1 MDKTT
6 LVDADLKAGWQVI
19 EELERRGTPIDVAAW
34 LQDDATGVWRLLVSS
49 PTAGETGFRPIYEA
63 ILNLLHELR
72 DTDLDLDNFLVAGPN
87 QHLVKDLKRLVR
99 TGDEPQMIR
108 LDGLNLGLRH
118 FRSGRIYRVKS
129 GGFPDGGLEQDARV
143 RVKSTGRL
151 GTVGGVFDTPHGP
164 RYLVLY
170 DLRPEDIRPL
180 REDEPPTDAGQ
191 DFGARDLEL
200 LYAVRPGGLL
210 EKPPLIAQPA

>member
-1 MDKTT
+1 M
-6 LVDADLKAGWQVI
+6 APG
-19 EELERRGTPIDVAAW
+19 
-34 LQDDATGVWRLLVSS
+34 DDTGLWRLLVSW

-63 ILNLLHELR
+63 ILDILLDR
-72 DTDLDLDNFLVAGPN
+72 GDADLDLDNFLVAGPN
-87 QHLVKDLKRLVR
+87 EHLVKDLKRLVR
-99 TGDEPQMIR
+99 TGDEPQLIR

-118 FRSGRIYRVKS
+118 FRSGRIYRIKS

-151 GTVGGVFDTPHGP
+151 GKVGGVFDTPPGP

-170 DLRPEDIRPL
+170 DLRPEDMRPL
-180 REDEPPTDAGQ
+180 REGAPPSEAGQ
-191 DFGARDLEL
+191 DFAAHDLEL
-200 LYAVRPGGLL
+200 MYAVRPGGLL